1 MKCAIC
7 RNGETHSGEITVV
20 LEKNGTTL
28 VFKKVPA
35 EICENCGEE
44 YLSSETNK
52 NLLEKAKIA
61 ATRGVELELLRYA
74 A

>member
-7 RNGETHSGEITVV
+7 RNGVTTEGHVTIVM
-20 LEKNGTTL
+20 EKGHTTL

-35 EICENCGEE
+35 MICDNCGEE
-44 YLSSETNK
+44 YISAEINK
-52 NLLEKAKIA
+52 TLLRRAREEFA
-61 ATRGVELELLRYA
+61 RGVDLEMLHFA